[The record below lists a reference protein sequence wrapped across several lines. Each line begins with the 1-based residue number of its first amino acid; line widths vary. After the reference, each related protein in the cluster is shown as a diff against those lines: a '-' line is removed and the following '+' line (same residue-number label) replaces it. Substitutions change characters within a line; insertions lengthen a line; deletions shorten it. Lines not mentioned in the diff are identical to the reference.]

1 MKAPTAEDQP
11 SCSCSDDGVE
21 PVSIGDEFRTAWHE
35 AIELIGEKGFVE
47 ALCSSDVM
55 PEPGSEEFNVY
66 LHPTC
71 LYPPKRSTWTPPG
84 SSDSHDVDRTKGGRD
99 VGSKKAKWQRTFT
112 HAFQQSKADRIIAD
126 MSVSDDLKVH
136 MQSNMLK
143 GPRLTLTTVPS
154 SRALELRNDELKF
167 VLIERFCEPNPRFA
181 LPANETCPL
190 TSKAR
195 GNQCDSEL
203 NDRHLSLCKVGFSS
217 TIETHDLMV
226 SGFWLPQLRGLGLA
240 AVDERKGLVDFC
252 PTDKRPADLSWNV
265 NPQITLQGIDI
276 GVTDPLSGRRL
287 PKDGPSLQARR
298 PGNNV
303 EKMEEDKLKNLHNL
317 IINGRAASDTISPCC
332 FESSGGAG
340 KHAQKVIDALSTV
353 AHPGCDKDPVTLKK
367 RAVWKTHFYRLHTFA
382 LIRTRYS
389 VAERKHY
396 LIARTLHGKAGRSI
410 PAHGVRVAA
419 QAHCAGAQAKGNH
432 ALMSP

>member
-1 MKAPTAEDQP
+1 M
-11 SCSCSDDGVE
+11 
-21 PVSIGDEFRTAWHE
+21 
-35 AIELIGEKGFVE
+35 
-47 ALCSSDVM
+47 
-55 PEPGSEEFNVY
+55 
-66 LHPTC
+66 
-71 LYPPKRSTWTPPG
+71 
-84 SSDSHDVDRTKGGRD
+84 
-99 VGSKKAKWQRTFT
+99 FT
-112 HAFQQSKADRIIAD
+112 HAFHQGKADRITTD
-126 MSVSDDLKVH
+126 MSVPDDLKVH
-136 MQSNMLK
+136 MQSNKLM
-143 GPRLTLTTVPS
+143 GPRLTFSTVPS
-154 SRALELRNDELKF
+154 TRELELPNDELKF
-167 VLIERFCEPNPRFA
+167 ILYERFCTPNPRLA
-181 LPANETCPL
+181 LPADVTCPL
-190 TSKAR
+190 TSKV
-195 GNQCDSEL
+195 GNLCGSEL
-203 NDRHLSLCKVGFSS
+203 NDRHFGLCKFGFSS

-226 SGFWLPQLRGLGLA
+226 SGFWLPQLKGVGLA
-240 AVDERKGLVDFC
+240 AVAERQGLVEHC
-252 PTDKRPADLSWNV
+252 PSDKRPADLSWLQ
-265 NPQITLQGIDI
+265 NPQIILQGFDI
-276 GVTDPLSGRRL
+276 GITDPLSSRGCRT
-287 PKDGPSLQARR
+287 PKDRPSLQARR
-298 PGNNV
+298 PGYNV

-332 FESSGGAG
+332 FESTGGAG

>member
-1 MKAPTAEDQP
+1 M
-11 SCSCSDDGVE
+11 
-21 PVSIGDEFRTAWHE
+21 
-35 AIELIGEKGFVE
+35 
-47 ALCSSDVM
+47 
-55 PEPGSEEFNVY
+55 
-66 LHPTC
+66 
-71 LYPPKRSTWTPPG
+71 
-84 SSDSHDVDRTKGGRD
+84 
-99 VGSKKAKWQRTFT
+99 
-112 HAFQQSKADRIIAD
+112 
-126 MSVSDDLKVH
+126 
-136 MQSNMLK
+136 
-143 GPRLTLTTVPS
+143 
-154 SRALELRNDELKF
+154 
-167 VLIERFCEPNPRFA
+167 
-181 LPANETCPL
+181 
-190 TSKAR
+190 
-195 GNQCDSEL
+195 
-203 NDRHLSLCKVGFSS
+203 
-217 TIETHDLMV
+217 
-226 SGFWLPQLRGLGLA
+226 
-240 AVDERKGLVDFC
+240 
-252 PTDKRPADLSWNV
+252 
-265 NPQITLQGIDI
+265 NPQITLQGFDI
-276 GVTDPLSGRRL
+276 GFTDPLTGRRL